1 MIDRCSCW
9 VVLDSLLTA
18 VGSEFEDPMVAAPA
32 SYFGVETT
40 QQEADDD
47 DGARVARLN
56 CLEVGAAMA
65 VDPNVKDRLCGCSI
79 SVRS

>member
-1 MIDRCSCW
+1 
-9 VVLDSLLTA
+9 
-18 VGSEFEDPMVAAPA
+18 
-32 SYFGVETT
+32 VETT
-40 QQEADDD
+40 QQEAEDD
-47 DGARVARLN
+47 DGALVARVH